1 MGQLSSITRKKIL
14 FFSSMVEINK
24 SKCNSTAGFYYY
36 YYYYLPI
43 YCYKNRIA
51 FSYNVTMLRTIQASK
66 QVKALALILV

>member
-14 FFSSMVEINK
+14 FFSSMVEINN
-24 SKCNSTAGFYYY
+24 SKCNSTAGFYY

-51 FSYNVTMLRTIQASK
+51 FSYNVTMFRTIQASK